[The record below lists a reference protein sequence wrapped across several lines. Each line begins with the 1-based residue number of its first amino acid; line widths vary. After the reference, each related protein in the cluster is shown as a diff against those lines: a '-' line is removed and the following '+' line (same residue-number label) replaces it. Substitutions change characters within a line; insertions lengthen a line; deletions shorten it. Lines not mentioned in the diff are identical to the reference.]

1 MAPNGGQSYRFGD
14 FTLEASEHRLRR
26 KGEEVPLRPK
36 AFETLL
42 YLVERHGH
50 LVEKD
55 ELLERLWAETAV
67 TEGVLTHCITEVRQA
82 LQDEA
87 HNPRYLKTIPRVG
100 YKFIGK
106 VEKIASAAQAP
117 EPVKTG
123 THAIAVLPFVNLSAE
138 PENEYLCDGL
148 AEELIN
154 GLTKVRELRVVAHSS
169 SFSFK
174 GQSVDAREIG
184 WKLNVGW
191 VVEGSVRKVASRV
204 RISAQLINAA
214 DGYHLWSE
222 QYDRQMED
230 LFAIQDEISLAILER
245 LKVKLLGREK
255 ASLVKRYTEDLEA
268 YHLYLK
274 GRYFWHRRY
283 EGFMQKAQESFQQA
297 IERDPL
303 YAPAYTGL
311 ADTYNS
317 LGVWGF
323 MAPGDVFPRAR
334 AMAHKALEIDDTLGE
349 AHASS
354 AFVNLFYDWDWAAAE
369 RGFKRA
375 SELSPGYALSHL
387 WYAHYLSLVG
397 RFDEAIGEA
406 KQAQF
411 FDPLSPIINAN
422 VGWTYYLI
430 REYGRAIE
438 ELRKTLHLDPH
449 CGMAHLYMG
458 YTYAQA
464 GRYEEAI
471 EALQR
476 AIDTTERMSWTAE
489 SLGYVYGLAGKRERA
504 EKILHESETLSKE
517 RYVPSSALALI
528 YLGLGEHDKVFEWLD
543 RAYDERDA
551 LLPWLSQMPEFDA
564 VRSDPRF
571 RDLLRRMWLA
581 SSPHLFER
589 PSKTSA

>member
-1 MAPNGGQSYRFGD
+1 MPPTGGQSYRFGE

-26 KGEEVPLRPK
+26 KGEEVPLRPR

-55 ELLERLWAETAV
+55 ELLERVWAETAV

-87 HNPRYLKTIPRVG
+87 HNPRYLKTIPRIG

-106 VEKIASAAQAP
+106 VEKIASAQAP
-117 EPVKTG
+117 EPAKTG
-123 THAIAVLPFVNLSAE
+123 TYAIAVLPFVNLSAE
-138 PENEYLCDGL
+138 PENEYFCDGL

-154 GLTKVRELRVVAHSS
+154 GLAKVRELRVVAHSS

-174 GQSVDAREIG
+174 GQYVDVREIG

-191 VVEGSVRKVASRV
+191 VVEGSVRKVGSRV

-245 LKVKLLGREK
+245 LKVKLLGRERE
-255 ASLVKRYTEDLEA
+255 ALVKRHTEDLEA

-283 EGFMQKAQESFQQA
+283 EGFMQKAQESFEQA
-297 IERDPL
+297 IEKDPL

-323 MAPGDVFPRAR
+323 MAPRDVFPRAR
-334 AMAHKALEIDDTLGE
+334 AMADKALEFDDALGE

-354 AFVNLFYDWDWAAAE
+354 AFVSLFYDWDWAAAE

-375 SELSPGYALSHL
+375 TELNPAYALSHL

-397 RFDEAIGEA
+397 RFDEAIVEA

-430 REYGRAIE
+430 REYGRAQE

-458 YTYAQA
+458 FTSAHA
-464 GRYEEAI
+464 GGYEEAI
-471 EALQR
+471 EAFQR
-476 AIDTTERMSWTAE
+476 AIDTTERMAWTAE
-489 SLGYVYGLAGKRERA
+489 SLGYVYGLAGQRERA
-504 EKILHESETLSKE
+504 EQILHASEALSKQ

-528 YLGLGEHDKVFEWLD
+528 YLGLGERDKVLEWLEK
-543 RAYDERDA
+543 AYDERDA
-551 LLPWLSQMPEFDA
+551 LLPWLKQMPEFDPM
-564 VRSDPRF
+564 RSDARF
-571 RDLLRRMWLA
+571 QDLLRRVGPV
-581 SSPHLFER
+581 S
-589 PSKTSA
+589 